1 MRQIGT
7 VLEELEK
14 TNNEVENYELI
25 YNLLSNGKIDDA
37 KNSLTTLLR
46 IVNRRKKSNEVI
58 YKILKMVN
66 DIYFSDRNLDDIM
79 KYHNSYIDLLSTTKG
94 GTEWVYGNN
103 YDLIVESETIIIDII
118 KNIIPDR
125 YDQLILHPSV
135 YDNTITSI
143 MYKDIDEALVRWVSE
158 IMRYIEILDTYL
170 IQYELFGRN
179 RLVSELLSFVNK

>member
-94 GTEWVYGNN
+94 GTLEMY
-103 YDLIVESETIIIDII
+103 ID
-118 KNIIPDR
+118 NIF
-125 YDQLILHPSV
+125 
-135 YDNTITSI
+135 
-143 MYKDIDEALVRWVSE
+143 DELENDKS
-158 IMRYIEILDTYL
+158 
-170 IQYELFGRN
+170 
-179 RLVSELLSFVNK
+179 

>member
-94 GTEWVYGNN
+94 GTEWVFGDNH
-103 YDLIVESETIIIDII
+103 DLIVESNMIITDIV
-118 KNIIPDR
+118 KNIIPDKYEKLHFTSSVFD
-125 YDQLILHPSV
+125 YD
-135 YDNTITSI
+135 TISSI
-143 MYKDIDEALVRWVSE
+143 HKDIDDALLRWVSE
-158 IMRYIEILDTYL
+158 IMRCVEILDTYL
-170 IQYELFGRN
+170 IQYELFGKQRSIADILF
-179 RLVSELLSFVNK
+179 REV